1 MESPLLQGRH
11 TWLTGPWHWRYSIA
25 CVLALGALLS
35 GAMTVVAQL
44 PGDQKFLYVV
54 LDNAINVYDIDH
66 GHTLAKTIKLPSY
79 RRPRGVQA
87 SIARHMLYVA
97 YLDTP
102 LTGAGLTA
110 IDLQNDTVVWTKL
123 YPGAD
128 AVSITPD
135 SATIFLSSGEG
146 SSRDYF
152 YVIDAATGVE
162 RTRIPVYSHT
172 HNGLVNPIGDRA
184 YLSSLSYRYLVAA
197 DTTTFQVTKKIG
209 PFSDGIRPF
218 TVNGRGTLAFV
229 NVNHL
234 QGFEVGDLTTGT
246 VLYRVAIPGNPNKQE
261 DPSHGIGMTPDERE
275 LWVAGETNYV
285 YRFDAT
291 QMPPKQI
298 GAVKLGRQPKWISMS
313 IDGRYIYPGSGDVV
327 DRTSGTVVAT
337 YPYTKRQ
344 IEVDFAGGV
353 PTRAGDMYAKGQI
366 TTITGSTVT
375 PTDLPTATVTP
386 SALATATATAVAP
399 PGVIVTP
406 SATPALPAT
415 TVPTPAGAD
424 TGPTYNWLPIM
435 SR

>member
-1 MESPLLQGRH
+1 MRSHGPQGRQVQANGV
-11 TWLTGPWHWRYSIA
+11 WRWRYVVA
-25 CVLALGALLS
+25 CMFTLSVLLNGAV
-35 GAMTVVAQL
+35 AVVAQ
-44 PGDQKFLYVV
+44 PPAEQKYLYVV
-54 LDNAINVYDIDH
+54 LDNVINVYDINR
-66 GHTLAKTIKLPSY
+66 GHTLAKTIKLPGYS
-79 RRPRGVQA
+79 RPRGVQV
-87 SIARHMLYVA
+87 SVTRHLLYVA

-102 LTGAGLTA
+102 LKGAGLTA
-110 IDLQNDTVVWTKL
+110 IDLLNDTVTWTKL

-162 RTRIPVYSHT
+162 RTRIPVYQHT
-172 HNGLVNPIGDRA
+172 HNGLVSTAGDRA
-184 YLSSLSYRYLVAA
+184 YLSSLSYPYLVAV
-197 DTTTFQVTKKIG
+197 DTTTFQVTKQIG

-234 QGFEVGDLTTGT
+234 QGFEVGDLTTGAM
-246 VLYRVAIPGNPNKQE
+246 LYRVVIPGNPNKQE

-285 YRFDAT
+285 YIFDAT

-298 GAVKLGRQPKWISMS
+298 GAVKLRRQPKWVSMS

-327 DRTSGTVVAT
+327 DRTSNTVVAT

-344 IEVDFAGGV
+344 IEIDFAGGV

-366 TTITGSTVT
+366 TNATGATAT
-375 PTDLPTATVTP
+375 PIATQTPTATSTVI
-386 SALATATATAVAP
+386 ATATATAA
-399 PGVIVTP
+399 
-406 SATPALPAT
+406 
-415 TVPTPAGAD
+415 PTPAGAN
-424 TGPTYNWLPIM
+424 GGLQRHIWLPLAH
-435 SR
+435 R